1 MAQTII
7 LAIIGSGAFT
17 TLVQVIVS
25 SIQNRKGKLKAIE
38 DKLGEIEKNQ
48 KTAEKD
54 ALRTQLLMMIA
65 SYPEEKTD
73 IMRLAEYYF
82 HRLDGNWIAKAIFNK
97 WLEQYCD
104 GFKPEWFNEGGTK

>member
-1 MAQTII
+1 MVQTII
-7 LAIIGSGAFT
+7 LAIIGSGALS
-17 TLVQVIVS
+17 TLISAIITAVS
-25 SIQNRKGKLKAIE
+25 NRKGRLKTIE
-38 DKLGEIEKNQ
+38 EKINEIEKNQ

-73 IMRLAEYYF
+73 ILRLAEYYF
-82 HRLDGNWIAKAIFNK
+82 HRLEGNWIAKAIFMK

-104 GFKPEWFNEGGTK
+104 GVKPEWFKE